1 MMIQKHSYFANDVH
15 SKDKLDNGGYKFN
28 DGGHD
33 GDDKMMSMSMKTVRI
48 MTNLRTF
55 CMINMKPSFAAEQ
68 KLRP

>member
-1 MMIQKHSYFANDVH
+1 MIPKNCYFANDVH
-15 SKDKLDNGGYKFN
+15 SKDKLGNSGNRFN

-33 GDDKMMSMSMKTVRI
+33 SDDKMMSMSMKTVRI

-55 CMINMKPSFAAEQ
+55 RMINMKPSFAAEQ